1 MNLAAVLTSPL
12 ARKVAAG
19 VLAALVAVQLI
30 LLLVF
35 YIGQRSIFLG
45 KISEE
50 GINIV
55 RALDRLLPDGADA
68 ASVKAAAERVIRD
81 NRVVGLVLVR
91 ADGTVLARVGDAPTL
106 PYGPSTTDQLNA
118 EETRYDIVI
127 PAGILGGTGAG
138 RQGQGLGAVARLT
151 TDGGDAFVQGNVW
164 RRFLSDMG
172 VALVGGIVTLIVL
185 SNLVLAPLSRLR
197 QSLRAGE
204 GDLPVERRDD
214 IGDVARALAE
224 SRARDAEVER
234 SRADRQRAEREAEDD
249 RRARLAR
256 LADEV
261 EGGVSAILGQLE
273 SDSVQLGVVS
283 GVMVDASSQTG
294 ERAEAVRS
302 ASEDAAANVET
313 VAAAAEEL
321 TAASHEIA
329 RQVGTSSEIAKHAN
343 AEAKRTD
350 ATVRGLQDAASR
362 IGDVVSLIQEIA
374 AQTNLLALNAT
385 IEAARAGDAGKG
397 FAVVANEVKSLAGQT
412 ARATEDISA
421 QVAGIRAASEAAAG
435 AIGGISTTVTRID
448 EIAAGIAASVEQ
460 QGAATAEITRN
471 VVQAAASTRGVTG
484 HAIGMAEAASDT
496 SRAAGDVRV
505 VGVRLT
511 ASTAELRGAVSRL
524 VRQIREG

>member
-1 MNLAAVLTSPL
+1 MNLAAILTSPL

-81 NRVVGLVLVR
+81 NRVVGLVLVQG
-91 ADGTVLARVGDAPTL
+91 DGTVLARVGDAPTL
-106 PYGPSTTDQLNA
+106 AYGPRPADQLNA

-127 PAGILGGTGAG
+127 PASALSGNPG
-138 RQGQGLGAVARLT
+138 RRGEGLGAVARLT

-172 VALVGGIVTLIVL
+172 VALVGGVVTLIVL

-261 EGGVSAILGQLE
+261 EGGVSAILSQLE

-313 VAAAAEEL
+313 VAAAAEQL

-329 RQVGTSSEIAKHAN
+329 RQVATSSEIAKHAN

-362 IGDVVSLIQEIA
+362 IGDVVNLIQEIA

-397 FAVVANEVKSLAGQT
+397 FAVVAGEVKSLAGQT

-421 QVAGIRAASEAAAG
+421 QVTGIRAASEAAAG

-448 EIAAGIAASVEQ
+448 EIAAGIAASVER

-484 HAIGMAEAASDT
+484 HAVGMAEAASDT

-511 ASTAELRGAVSRL
+511 ASTADLRGAVSRL